1 VTAALGVPI
10 VFLTPPT
17 WQRIA
22 EIPPGVENKDIAR
35 AIAKWPAHA
44 ELFARKREVDRAE
57 AALIA
62 VAGLKREGGR

>member
-35 AIAKWPAHA
+35 AIAK
-44 ELFARKREVDRAE
+44 
-57 AALIA
+57 
-62 VAGLKREGGR
+62 